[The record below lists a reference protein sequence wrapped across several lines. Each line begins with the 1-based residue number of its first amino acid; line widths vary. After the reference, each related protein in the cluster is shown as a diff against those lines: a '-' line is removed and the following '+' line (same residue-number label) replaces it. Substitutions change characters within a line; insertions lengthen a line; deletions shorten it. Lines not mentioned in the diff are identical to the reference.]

1 MPWRRQHP
9 AFAAP
14 LSALLLLGCGV
25 DSGPPTGPP
34 PDQPP
39 PAPYIGDAFIW
50 GHVVDESGVCILG
63 ATVEIVSGPGA
74 GREAVQETICNAWDY
89 AAGFEFRGLPL
100 GVTVTLRAS
109 RDGYEAQER
118 SLVTGRGGPPFQF
131 WLTPE

>member
-1 MPWRRQHP
+1 MPWRLQHP

-14 LSALLLLGCGV
+14 LFVLLLLGCGR
-25 DSGPPTGPP
+25 DAGPPTGP

-50 GHVVDESGVCILG
+50 GHVLDESGLCILG
-63 ATVEIVSGPGA
+63 ASVEIVSGPGA
-74 GREAVQETICNAWDY
+74 GRKAIQEEVCGAWDHV
-89 AAGFEFRGLPL
+89 AGFEFRGLPL

-109 RDGYEAQER
+109 RDGYEAQQR

-131 WLTPE
+131 VLVPE